1 MSDYDDVIHLLKSL
15 SGRANVIPIPRLYIT
30 VCKGN
35 YRAAAVLNECV
46 FWSGKYAD
54 EDGWFY
60 KSYPQ
65 WRRELGIPQRGI
77 ETAVKA
83 LSPLVERK
91 IVEEGRPV
99 FYRANLP
106 AIYEEVKKATLAE
119 PARVRPM
126 RFPLG
131 DPSGKRLASIQPITQ
146 RGRGATA
153 PTPPAAADEKDPIA
167 VFKIVTGREPKPDQ
181 RDYVIQTMAG
191 KNWSVD
197 YLNKFWIAWCAA
209 DHKRTNTGWLDWA
222 EAGRIPSRGNGKTKP
237 DKGEN
242 FIRV

>member
-1 MSDYDDVIHLLKSL
+1 MSEYDDVIQLLKSL

-30 VCKGN
+30 ICKGN

-65 WRRELGIPQRGI
+65 WRRELGIPQHGI
-77 ETAVKA
+77 ERVIKF

-91 IVEEGRPV
+91 VVAEGMPV
-99 FYRANLP
+99 YYRANMP
-106 AIYEEVKKATLAE
+106 AVYAAVKEATLAV
-119 PARVRPM
+119 PARVQPKRI
-126 RFPLG
+126 RLG
-131 DPSGKRLASIQPITQ
+131 DPSRKRLASIQPITQ

-153 PTPPAAADEKDPIA
+153 PSTPAADEKNTIA
-167 VFKIVTGREPKPDQ
+167 VFTAVTGREPKLDQ

-191 KNWSVD
+191 KNWSVE
-197 YLNKFWIAWCAA
+197 YLNKFWRAWCAA

-222 EAGRIPSRGNGKTKP
+222 EAGRIPSRGNGKEKSA
-237 DKGEN
+237 KGEN